1 MDFEEKLDKRAK
13 ELEEELRKTSKNMR
27 NAKENGND
35 EQYARESSNYTKL
48 TEEIRSL
55 QETKEA
61 FEKVNGQIKDK
72 QKQLNS
78 ISNRMKSARKDEK
91 NDEYDKLKAEYD
103 KVHKEIRAL
112 VNERQNKLINAN
124 REIFASADEKK
135 SLDKDK
141 KDDESKKLSDK
152 DKKDGESKKSS
163 DKDKKND
170 ESKKSSDKDKKDD
183 ESKKSSNKD
192 KKDDESKKLSDKDK
206 KDGESKK
213 SSNKD
218 KKDEEYERA
227 LIERYAELINQ
238 GYAVDSPE
246 LIEFY
251 KEIAKERKIK
261 IEQEKGIRNENGDL
275 KYPIVPVKNEKT
287 TDDDKK
293 YEIVPVKNEKTTNDD
308 KKYEIVPVNNEKTTD
323 NDKKYEI
330 VPVDGNIPES
340 DKTENTETSESKKG
354 KRLEIVYNGKN
365 NQYIL
370 KNYKDENLIFGTEEE
385 KKKYFET
392 LDQVYSKPVVGKKFK
407 SKKRKIRYIE
417 KSFENDK
424 ENLKEILG
432 DKNLNDIIKD
442 CDPQLLVMLT
452 NINVI
457 YAKQYVRELSKEKN
471 DKKEPVDYDMKY
483 NLKDMRKNHKRT
495 GLSLFQRMRIN
506 KIAKKNHEKGV
517 AEYIPDDKS
526 KKWLIFPIVGVLAAG
541 GIALA
546 NNQKNN
552 EKQPQQKQEY
562 TDTMNPGGKLEKN
575 TEQTTAHTS
584 EQTTT
589 KTVNKQSVQNV
600 SSTLNKSVAN
610 ASSNEEKNKKQGVV
624 LGSKVSM
631 PAGVTYTQD
640 SLENGAK
647 GVIGELSYRPEGEY
661 VIDRVALWYDGKL
674 QANLGT
680 AGTDVNQ
687 EIEKI
692 AKKLGVDPSEIV
704 QKAHICLGENH
715 DAPTGWIKADEFS
728 MDDIKANISKTY
740 DQIQQE
746 KVAKQT
752 QTQKNT
758 QQQDH
763 DDR

>member
-1 MDFEEKLDKRAK
+1 MDFEEKLDKRLK

-27 NAKENGND
+27 NAKENEND

-61 FEKVNGQIKDK
+61 FEKINGQIKDK

-124 REIFASADEKK
+124 REIFAGADEKK
-135 SLDKDK
+135 SLDKDKKDGESKKTLDKDK

-163 DKDKKND
+163 D
-170 ESKKSSDKDKKDD
+170 
-183 ESKKSSNKD
+183 
-192 KKDDESKKLSDKDK
+192 
-206 KDGESKK
+206 
-213 SSNKD
+213 KD

-293 YEIVPVKNEKTTNDD
+293 YEIVPVKNEKTADDD
-308 KKYEIVPVNNEKTTD
+308 KKYEIVPVNNGKTTD

-340 DKTENTETSESKKG
+340 DKAENTETCESKKG

-407 SKKRKIRYIE
+407 SKRRKIRYIE

-526 KKWLIFPIVGVLAAG
+526 KKWLIFPIVGALAAG

-610 ASSNEEKNKKQGVV
+610 ASSNEGKNKKQGVV

-692 AKKLGVDPSEIV
+692 AKKLGVNPSEIV

-763 DDR
+763 EDR

>member
-1 MDFEEKLDKRAK
+1 MDFEEKLDKRVK
-13 ELEEELRKTSKNMR
+13 ELEEKLKKTSENMR
-27 NAKENGND
+27 KAKENGND
-35 EQYARESSNYTKL
+35 EQYARESSNHTKL

-55 QETKEA
+55 QKTKEA
-61 FEKVNGQIKDK
+61 FEKINRQIKDK

-78 ISNRMKSARKDEK
+78 ISNRMKNARKDGK

-103 KVHKEIRAL
+103 KVHKEIKEL
-112 VNERQNKLINAN
+112 VNERQNKLINEN
-124 REIFASADEKK
+124 REIFGGIDEKK
-135 SLDKDK
+135 SIDKDK
-141 KDDESKKLSDK
+141 KDGESKKSSDK

-163 DKDKKND
+163 DKDKKD
-170 ESKKSSDKDKKDD
+170 GESKKSSDKDKKDG
-183 ESKKSSNKD
+183 ESK
-192 KKDDESKKLSDKDK
+192 ESSDKDK

-213 SSNKD
+213 SSDKD
-218 KKDEEYERA
+218 KKDEEYERS

-238 GYAVDSPE
+238 GYDVDSPE

-275 KYPIVPVKNEKT
+275 KYPIVPVNNEKT

-293 YEIVPVKNEKTTNDD
+293 YEIVPVDE
-308 KKYEIVPVNNEKTTD
+308 
-323 NDKKYEI
+323 
-330 VPVDGNIPES
+330 NIPES
-340 DKTENTETSESKKG
+340 DKTENSENKKD
-354 KRLEIVYNGKN
+354 KRLEIVYDGKN

-370 KNYKDENLIFGTEEE
+370 KNYKDENLVFYTEEE

-392 LDQVYSKPVVGKKFK
+392 LDRVYSKPVAGKKFK
-407 SKKRKIRYIE
+407 SKKKKIRYIE
-417 KSFENDK
+417 GSFKNDK

-432 DKNLNDIIKD
+432 DKKLKDIAKY
-442 CDPQLLVMLT
+442 CDPQLLVMLA

-457 YAKQYVRELSKEKN
+457 YAKQYVRELSKGKD
-471 DKKEPVDYDMKY
+471 DKKEPVEYSMKY

-495 GLSLFQRMRIN
+495 RLSLLQRMRIN
-506 KIAKKNHEKGV
+506 KMAKKNHEKGV

-526 KKWLIFPIVGVLAAG
+526 RKWLIFPIVGALAAG

-552 EKQPQQKQEY
+552 EKQVQPKQEY
-562 TDTMNPGGKLEKN
+562 TDTTNPGGNLEK
-575 TEQTTAHTS
+575 TTGQTTTEHTS
-584 EQTTT
+584 ERTTTTT
-589 KTVNKQSVQNV
+589 KTANKPSVQDV
-600 SSTLNKSVAN
+600 PSTLDKSVVDTSGN
-610 ASSNEEKNKKQGVV
+610 DRKNENQGLV

-692 AKKLGVDPSEIV
+692 AKKLGVNPSEIV

-728 MDDIKANISKTY
+728 MDDIKANLSKTY

-763 DDR
+763 EDR

>member
-1 MDFEEKLDKRAK
+1 MDFEEKLDKRVK
-13 ELEEELRKTSKNMR
+13 ELEEKLKKTSENMR
-27 NAKENGND
+27 KAKENGND
-35 EQYARESSNYTKL
+35 EQYARESSNHTKL

-55 QETKEA
+55 QKTKEA
-61 FEKVNGQIKDK
+61 FEKINRQIKDK

-78 ISNRMKSARKDEK
+78 ISNRMKNARKDGK

-103 KVHKEIRAL
+103 KVHKEIKEL
-112 VNERQNKLINAN
+112 VNERQNKLINEN
-124 REIFASADEKK
+124 REIFGGIDEKK
-135 SLDKDK
+135 SIDKDK
-141 KDDESKKLSDK
+141 KDGESKKSSDK

-163 DKDKKND
+163 DKDKKD
-170 ESKKSSDKDKKDD
+170 GESK
-183 ESKKSSNKD
+183 ES
-192 KKDDESKKLSDKDK
+192 SDKDK

-213 SSNKD
+213 SSDKD
-218 KKDEEYERA
+218 KKDEEYERS

-238 GYAVDSPE
+238 GYDVDSPE

-275 KYPIVPVKNEKT
+275 KYPIVPVNNEKT

-293 YEIVPVKNEKTTNDD
+293 YEIVPVDE
-308 KKYEIVPVNNEKTTD
+308 
-323 NDKKYEI
+323 
-330 VPVDGNIPES
+330 NIPES
-340 DKTENTETSESKKG
+340 DKTENSENKKD
-354 KRLEIVYNGKN
+354 KRLEIVYDGKN

-370 KNYKDENLIFGTEEE
+370 KNYKDENLVFYTEEE

-392 LDQVYSKPVVGKKFK
+392 LDRVYSKPVAGKKFK
-407 SKKRKIRYIE
+407 SKKKKIRYIE
-417 KSFENDK
+417 GSFKNDK

-432 DKNLNDIIKD
+432 DKKLKDIAKY
-442 CDPQLLVMLT
+442 CDPQLLVMLA

-457 YAKQYVRELSKEKN
+457 YAKQYVRELSKGKD
-471 DKKEPVDYDMKY
+471 DKKEPVEYSMKY

-495 GLSLFQRMRIN
+495 RLSLLQRMRIN
-506 KIAKKNHEKGV
+506 KMAKKNHEKGV

-526 KKWLIFPIVGVLAAG
+526 RKWLIFPIVGALAAG

-552 EKQPQQKQEY
+552 EKQVQPKQEY
-562 TDTMNPGGKLEKN
+562 TDTTNPGGNLEK
-575 TEQTTAHTS
+575 TTGQTTTEHTS
-584 EQTTT
+584 ERTTTTT
-589 KTVNKQSVQNV
+589 KTANKPSVQDV
-600 SSTLNKSVAN
+600 PSTLDKSVVDTSGN
-610 ASSNEEKNKKQGVV
+610 DRKNENQGLV

-692 AKKLGVDPSEIV
+692 AKKLGVNPSEIV

-728 MDDIKANISKTY
+728 MDDIKANLSKTY

-763 DDR
+763 EDR

>member
-1 MDFEEKLDKRAK
+1 MDFEEKLDKRVK
-13 ELEEELRKTSKNMR
+13 ELEEKLKKTSENMR
-27 NAKENGND
+27 KAKENGND
-35 EQYARESSNYTKL
+35 EQYARESSNHTKL

-55 QETKEA
+55 QKTKEA
-61 FEKVNGQIKDK
+61 FEKINRQIKDK

-78 ISNRMKSARKDEK
+78 ISNRMKNARKDGK

-103 KVHKEIRAL
+103 KVHKEIKEL
-112 VNERQNKLINAN
+112 VNERQNKLINEN
-124 REIFASADEKK
+124 REIFGGIDEKK
-135 SLDKDK
+135 SIDKDK
-141 KDDESKKLSDK
+141 KDGESKKSSDK

-163 DKDKKND
+163 DKDKKD
-170 ESKKSSDKDKKDD
+170 SESK
-183 ESKKSSNKD
+183 ES
-192 KKDDESKKLSDKDK
+192 SDKDK

-213 SSNKD
+213 SSDKD
-218 KKDEEYERA
+218 KKDEEYERS

-238 GYAVDSPE
+238 GYDVDSPE

-275 KYPIVPVKNEKT
+275 KYPIVPVNNEKT

-293 YEIVPVKNEKTTNDD
+293 YEIVPVDE
-308 KKYEIVPVNNEKTTD
+308 
-323 NDKKYEI
+323 
-330 VPVDGNIPES
+330 NIPES
-340 DKTENTETSESKKG
+340 DKTENSENKKD
-354 KRLEIVYNGKN
+354 KRLEIVYDGKN

-370 KNYKDENLIFGTEEE
+370 KNYKDENLVFYTEEE

-392 LDQVYSKPVVGKKFK
+392 LDRVYSKPVAGKKFK
-407 SKKRKIRYIE
+407 SKKKKIRYIE
-417 KSFENDK
+417 GSFKNDK

-432 DKNLNDIIKD
+432 DKKLKDIAKY
-442 CDPQLLVMLT
+442 CDPQLLVMLA

-457 YAKQYVRELSKEKN
+457 YAKQYVRELSKGKD
-471 DKKEPVDYDMKY
+471 DKKEPVEYSMKY

-495 GLSLFQRMRIN
+495 RLSLLQRMRIN
-506 KIAKKNHEKGV
+506 KMAKKNHEKGV

-526 KKWLIFPIVGVLAAG
+526 RKWLIFPIVGALAAG

-546 NNQKNN
+546 NNQKND
-552 EKQPQQKQEY
+552 EKQVQPKQEY
-562 TDTMNPGGKLEKN
+562 TDTTNPGGNLEK
-575 TEQTTAHTS
+575 TTGQTTTEHTS
-584 EQTTT
+584 ERTTTTT
-589 KTVNKQSVQNV
+589 KTANKPSVQDV
-600 SSTLNKSVAN
+600 PSTLDKSVVDTSGN
-610 ASSNEEKNKKQGVV
+610 DRKNENQGLV

-692 AKKLGVDPSEIV
+692 AKKLGVNPSEIV

-763 DDR
+763 EDR

>member
-1 MDFEEKLDKRAK
+1 M
-13 ELEEELRKTSKNMR
+13 
-27 NAKENGND
+27 
-35 EQYARESSNYTKL
+35 
-48 TEEIRSL
+48 
-55 QETKEA
+55 
-61 FEKVNGQIKDK
+61 
-72 QKQLNS
+72 
-78 ISNRMKSARKDEK
+78 
-91 NDEYDKLKAEYD
+91 
-103 KVHKEIRAL
+103 
-112 VNERQNKLINAN
+112 
-124 REIFASADEKK
+124 
-135 SLDKDK
+135 
-141 KDDESKKLSDK
+141 
-152 DKKDGESKKSS
+152 
-163 DKDKKND
+163 
-170 ESKKSSDKDKKDD
+170 
-183 ESKKSSNKD
+183 
-192 KKDDESKKLSDKDK
+192 
-206 KDGESKK
+206 
-213 SSNKD
+213 
-218 KKDEEYERA
+218 
-227 LIERYAELINQ
+227 
-238 GYAVDSPE
+238 DSPE

-275 KYPIVPVKNEKT
+275 KYPIVPVNNEKT

-293 YEIVPVKNEKTTNDD
+293 YEIVPVDE
-308 KKYEIVPVNNEKTTD
+308 
-323 NDKKYEI
+323 
-330 VPVDGNIPES
+330 NIPES
-340 DKTENTETSESKKG
+340 DKTENSENKKD
-354 KRLEIVYNGKN
+354 KRLEIVYDGKN

-370 KNYKDENLIFGTEEE
+370 KNYKDENLVFYTEEE

-392 LDQVYSKPVVGKKFK
+392 LDRVYSKPVAGKKFK
-407 SKKRKIRYIE
+407 SKKKKIRYIE
-417 KSFENDK
+417 GSFKNDK

-432 DKNLNDIIKD
+432 DKKLKDIAKY
-442 CDPQLLVMLT
+442 CDPQLLVMLA

-457 YAKQYVRELSKEKN
+457 YAKQYVRELSKGKD
-471 DKKEPVDYDMKY
+471 DKKEPVEYSMKY

-495 GLSLFQRMRIN
+495 RLSLLQRMRIN
-506 KIAKKNHEKGV
+506 KMAKKNHEKGV

-526 KKWLIFPIVGVLAAG
+526 RKWLIFPIVGALAAG

-552 EKQPQQKQEY
+552 EKQVQPKQEY
-562 TDTMNPGGKLEKN
+562 TDTTNPGGNLEK
-575 TEQTTAHTS
+575 TTGQTTTEHTS
-584 EQTTT
+584 ERTTTTT
-589 KTVNKQSVQNV
+589 KTANKPSVQDV
-600 SSTLNKSVAN
+600 PSALDKSVVDTSGN
-610 ASSNEEKNKKQGVV
+610 DRKNENQGLV

-692 AKKLGVDPSEIV
+692 AKKLGVNPSEIV

-763 DDR
+763 EDR

>member
-1 MDFEEKLDKRAK
+1 MDFEEKLDKRVK
-13 ELEEELRKTSKNMR
+13 ELEEKLKKTSENMR
-27 NAKENGND
+27 KAKENGND
-35 EQYARESSNYTKL
+35 EQYERESSNHTKL

-55 QETKEA
+55 QKTKEA
-61 FEKVNGQIKDK
+61 FEKINRQIKDK

-78 ISNRMKSARKDEK
+78 ISNRMKNARKDGK

-103 KVHKEIRAL
+103 KVHKEIKEL
-112 VNERQNKLINAN
+112 VNERQNKLINEN
-124 REIFASADEKK
+124 REIFGGIDEKK
-135 SLDKDK
+135 SI
-141 KDDESKKLSDK
+141 DK

-163 DKDKKND
+163 DKDKK
-170 ESKKSSDKDKKDD
+170 
-183 ESKKSSNKD
+183 
-192 KKDDESKKLSDKDK
+192 
-206 KDGESKK
+206 DGESKE
-213 SSNKD
+213 SSDKD
-218 KKDEEYERA
+218 KKDEEYERS

-238 GYAVDSPE
+238 GYDVDSPE

-275 KYPIVPVKNEKT
+275 KYPIVPVNNEKT

-293 YEIVPVKNEKTTNDD
+293 YEIVPVDE
-308 KKYEIVPVNNEKTTD
+308 
-323 NDKKYEI
+323 
-330 VPVDGNIPES
+330 NIPES
-340 DKTENTETSESKKG
+340 DKTENSENKKD
-354 KRLEIVYNGKN
+354 KRLEIVYDGKN

-370 KNYKDENLIFGTEEE
+370 KNYKDENLVFYTEEE

-392 LDQVYSKPVVGKKFK
+392 LDRVYSKPVAGKKFK
-407 SKKRKIRYIE
+407 SKKKKIRYIE
-417 KSFENDK
+417 GSFKNDK

-432 DKNLNDIIKD
+432 DKKLKDIAKY
-442 CDPQLLVMLT
+442 CDPQLLVMLA

-457 YAKQYVRELSKEKN
+457 YAKQYVRELSKGKD
-471 DKKEPVDYDMKY
+471 DKKEPVEYSMKY

-495 GLSLFQRMRIN
+495 RLSLLQRMRIN
-506 KIAKKNHEKGV
+506 KMAKKNHEKGV

-526 KKWLIFPIVGVLAAG
+526 RKWLIFPIVGALAAG

-552 EKQPQQKQEY
+552 EKQVQPKQEY
-562 TDTMNPGGKLEKN
+562 TDTTNPGGNLEK
-575 TEQTTAHTS
+575 TTGQTTTEHTS
-584 EQTTT
+584 ERTTTTT
-589 KTVNKQSVQNV
+589 KTANKPSVQDV
-600 SSTLNKSVAN
+600 PSTLDKSVVDTSGN
-610 ASSNEEKNKKQGVV
+610 DRKNENQGLV

-692 AKKLGVDPSEIV
+692 AKKLGVNPSEIV

-763 DDR
+763 EDR

>member
-1 MDFEEKLDKRAK
+1 MDFEEKLDKRVK
-13 ELEEELRKTSKNMR
+13 ELEEKLKKTSENMR
-27 NAKENGND
+27 KAKENGND
-35 EQYARESSNYTKL
+35 EQYARESSNHTKL

-55 QETKEA
+55 QKTKEA
-61 FEKVNGQIKDK
+61 FEKINRQIKDK

-78 ISNRMKSARKDEK
+78 ISNRMKNARKDGK

-103 KVHKEIRAL
+103 KVHKEIKEL
-112 VNERQNKLINAN
+112 VNERQNKLINEN
-124 REIFASADEKK
+124 REIFGGIDEKK
-135 SLDKDK
+135 SIDKDK
-141 KDDESKKLSDK
+141 KDGESKESSDK

-163 DKDKKND
+163 DKDKKD
-170 ESKKSSDKDKKDD
+170 GEPKKSSDKDKKD
-183 ESKKSSNKD
+183 
-192 KKDDESKKLSDKDK
+192 
-206 KDGESKK
+206 
-213 SSNKD
+213 
-218 KKDEEYERA
+218 EEYERS
-227 LIERYAELINQ
+227 LIERYADLINQ
-238 GYAVDSPE
+238 GYDVDSPE

-275 KYPIVPVKNEKT
+275 KYPIVPVNNEKT

-293 YEIVPVKNEKTTNDD
+293 YEIVPVDE
-308 KKYEIVPVNNEKTTD
+308 
-323 NDKKYEI
+323 
-330 VPVDGNIPES
+330 NIPES
-340 DKTENTETSESKKG
+340 DKTENSENKKD
-354 KRLEIVYNGKN
+354 KRLEIVYDGKN

-370 KNYKDENLIFGTEEE
+370 KNYKDENLVFYTEEE

-392 LDQVYSKPVVGKKFK
+392 LDRVYSKPVAGKKFK
-407 SKKRKIRYIE
+407 SKKKKIRYIE
-417 KSFENDK
+417 GSFKNDK

-432 DKNLNDIIKD
+432 DKKLKDIAKY
-442 CDPQLLVMLT
+442 CDPQLLVMLA

-457 YAKQYVRELSKEKN
+457 YAKQYVRELSKGKD
-471 DKKEPVDYDMKY
+471 DKKEPVEYSMKY

-495 GLSLFQRMRIN
+495 RLSLLQRMRIN
-506 KIAKKNHEKGV
+506 KMAKKNHEKGV

-526 KKWLIFPIVGVLAAG
+526 RKWLIFPIVGALAAG

-546 NNQKNN
+546 NNQKND
-552 EKQPQQKQEY
+552 EKQVQPKQEY
-562 TDTMNPGGKLEKN
+562 TDTTNPGGNLEK
-575 TEQTTAHTS
+575 TTGQTTTEHTS
-584 EQTTT
+584 ERTTTTT
-589 KTVNKQSVQNV
+589 KTANKPSVQDV
-600 SSTLNKSVAN
+600 PSTLDKSVVDTSGN
-610 ASSNEEKNKKQGVV
+610 DRKNENQGLV

-692 AKKLGVDPSEIV
+692 AKKLGVNPSEIV

-763 DDR
+763 EDR

>member
-1 MDFEEKLDKRAK
+1 MDFEEKLDKRVK
-13 ELEEELRKTSKNMR
+13 ELEEKLKKTSENMR
-27 NAKENGND
+27 KAKENGND
-35 EQYARESSNYTKL
+35 EQYERESSNHTKL

-55 QETKEA
+55 QKTKEA
-61 FEKVNGQIKDK
+61 FEKINRQIKDK

-78 ISNRMKSARKDEK
+78 ISNRMKNARKDGK

-103 KVHKEIRAL
+103 KVHKEIKEL
-112 VNERQNKLINAN
+112 VNERQNKLINEN
-124 REIFASADEKK
+124 REIFGGIDEKK
-135 SLDKDK
+135 SIDKDK
-141 KDDESKKLSDK
+141 KDGESKKSSDK

-163 DKDKKND
+163 DKDKKD
-170 ESKKSSDKDKKDD
+170 GESKKSSDKDKKDS
-183 ESKKSSNKD
+183 ESK
-192 KKDDESKKLSDKDK
+192 ESSDKDK

-213 SSNKD
+213 SSDKD
-218 KKDEEYERA
+218 KKDEEYERS

-238 GYAVDSPE
+238 GYDVDSPE

-275 KYPIVPVKNEKT
+275 KYPIVPVNNEKT

-293 YEIVPVKNEKTTNDD
+293 YEIVPVDE
-308 KKYEIVPVNNEKTTD
+308 
-323 NDKKYEI
+323 
-330 VPVDGNIPES
+330 NIPES
-340 DKTENTETSESKKG
+340 DKTENSENKKD
-354 KRLEIVYNGKN
+354 KRLEIVYDGKN

-370 KNYKDENLIFGTEEE
+370 KNYKDENLVFYTEEE

-392 LDQVYSKPVVGKKFK
+392 LDRVYSKPVAGKKFK
-407 SKKRKIRYIE
+407 SKKKKIRYIE
-417 KSFENDK
+417 GSFKNDK

-432 DKNLNDIIKD
+432 DKKLKDIAKY
-442 CDPQLLVMLT
+442 CDPQLLVMLA

-457 YAKQYVRELSKEKN
+457 YAKQYVRELSKGKD
-471 DKKEPVDYDMKY
+471 DKKEPVEYSMKY

-495 GLSLFQRMRIN
+495 RLSLLQRMRIN
-506 KIAKKNHEKGV
+506 KMAKKNHEKGV

-526 KKWLIFPIVGVLAAG
+526 RKWLIFPIVGALAAG

-552 EKQPQQKQEY
+552 EKQVQPKQEY
-562 TDTMNPGGKLEKN
+562 TDTTNPGGNLEK
-575 TEQTTAHTS
+575 TTGQTTTEHTS
-584 EQTTT
+584 ERTTTTT
-589 KTVNKQSVQNV
+589 KTANKPSVQDV
-600 SSTLNKSVAN
+600 PSTLDKSVVDTSGN
-610 ASSNEEKNKKQGVV
+610 DRKNENQGLV

-692 AKKLGVDPSEIV
+692 AKKLGVNPSEIV

-763 DDR
+763 EDR

>member
-1 MDFEEKLDKRAK
+1 MDFEEKLDKRVK
-13 ELEEELRKTSKNMR
+13 ELEEKLKKTSENMR
-27 NAKENGND
+27 KAKENGND
-35 EQYARESSNYTKL
+35 EQYARESSNHTKL

-55 QETKEA
+55 QKTKEA
-61 FEKVNGQIKDK
+61 FEKINRQIKDK

-78 ISNRMKSARKDEK
+78 ISNRMKNARKDGK

-103 KVHKEIRAL
+103 KVHKEIKEL
-112 VNERQNKLINAN
+112 VNERQNKLINEN
-124 REIFASADEKK
+124 REIFGGIDEKK
-135 SLDKDK
+135 SI
-141 KDDESKKLSDK
+141 DK

-163 DKDKKND
+163 DKDKK
-170 ESKKSSDKDKKDD
+170 
-183 ESKKSSNKD
+183 
-192 KKDDESKKLSDKDK
+192 
-206 KDGESKK
+206 
-213 SSNKD
+213 
-218 KKDEEYERA
+218 DEEYERS

-238 GYAVDSPE
+238 GYDVDSPE

-275 KYPIVPVKNEKT
+275 KYPIVPVNNEKT

-293 YEIVPVKNEKTTNDD
+293 YEIVPVDE
-308 KKYEIVPVNNEKTTD
+308 
-323 NDKKYEI
+323 
-330 VPVDGNIPES
+330 NIPES
-340 DKTENTETSESKKG
+340 DKTENSENKKD
-354 KRLEIVYNGKN
+354 KRLEIVYDGKN

-370 KNYKDENLIFGTEEE
+370 KNYKDENLVFYTEEE

-392 LDQVYSKPVVGKKFK
+392 LDRVYSKPVAGKKFK
-407 SKKRKIRYIE
+407 SKKKKIRYIE
-417 KSFENDK
+417 GSFKNDK

-432 DKNLNDIIKD
+432 DKKLKDIAKY
-442 CDPQLLVMLT
+442 CDPQLLVMLA

-457 YAKQYVRELSKEKN
+457 YAKQYVRELSKGKD
-471 DKKEPVDYDMKY
+471 DKKEPVEYSMKY

-495 GLSLFQRMRIN
+495 RLSLLQRMRIN
-506 KIAKKNHEKGV
+506 KMAKKNHEKGV

-526 KKWLIFPIVGVLAAG
+526 RKWLIFPIVGALAAG

-546 NNQKNN
+546 NNQKND
-552 EKQPQQKQEY
+552 EKQVQPKQEY
-562 TDTMNPGGKLEKN
+562 TDTTNPGGNLEK
-575 TEQTTAHTS
+575 TTGQTTTEHTS
-584 EQTTT
+584 ERTTTTT
-589 KTVNKQSVQNV
+589 KTANKPSVQDV
-600 SSTLNKSVAN
+600 PSTLDKSVVDTSGN
-610 ASSNEEKNKKQGVV
+610 DRKNENQGLV

-692 AKKLGVDPSEIV
+692 AKKLGVNPSEIV

-763 DDR
+763 EDR

>member
-1 MDFEEKLDKRAK
+1 MDFEEKLDKRVK
-13 ELEEELRKTSKNMR
+13 ELEEKLKKTSENMR
-27 NAKENGND
+27 KAKENGND
-35 EQYARESSNYTKL
+35 EQYERESSNHTKL

-55 QETKEA
+55 QKTKEA
-61 FEKVNGQIKDK
+61 FEKINRQIKDK

-78 ISNRMKSARKDEK
+78 ISNRMKNARKDGK

-103 KVHKEIRAL
+103 KVHKEIKEL
-112 VNERQNKLINAN
+112 VNERQNKLINEN
-124 REIFASADEKK
+124 REIFGGIDEKK
-135 SLDKDK
+135 SI
-141 KDDESKKLSDK
+141 DK

-163 DKDKKND
+163 DKDKK
-170 ESKKSSDKDKKDD
+170 
-183 ESKKSSNKD
+183 
-192 KKDDESKKLSDKDK
+192 
-206 KDGESKK
+206 
-213 SSNKD
+213 
-218 KKDEEYERA
+218 DEEYERS

-238 GYAVDSPE
+238 GYDVDSPE

-275 KYPIVPVKNEKT
+275 KYPIVPVNNEKT

-293 YEIVPVKNEKTTNDD
+293 YEIVPVDE
-308 KKYEIVPVNNEKTTD
+308 
-323 NDKKYEI
+323 
-330 VPVDGNIPES
+330 NIPES
-340 DKTENTETSESKKG
+340 DKTENSENKKD
-354 KRLEIVYNGKN
+354 KRLEIVYDGKN

-370 KNYKDENLIFGTEEE
+370 KNYKDENLVFYTEEE

-392 LDQVYSKPVVGKKFK
+392 LDRVYSKPVAGKKFK
-407 SKKRKIRYIE
+407 SKKKKIRYIE
-417 KSFENDK
+417 GSFKNDK

-432 DKNLNDIIKD
+432 DKKLKDIAKY
-442 CDPQLLVMLT
+442 CDPQLLVMLA

-457 YAKQYVRELSKEKN
+457 YAKQYVRELSKGKD
-471 DKKEPVDYDMKY
+471 DKKEPVEYSMKY

-495 GLSLFQRMRIN
+495 RLSLLQRMRIN
-506 KIAKKNHEKGV
+506 KMAKKNHEKGV

-526 KKWLIFPIVGVLAAG
+526 RKWLIFPIVGALAAG

-552 EKQPQQKQEY
+552 EKQVQPKQEY
-562 TDTMNPGGKLEKN
+562 TDTTNPGGNLEK
-575 TEQTTAHTS
+575 TTGQTTTEHTS
-584 EQTTT
+584 ERTTTTT
-589 KTVNKQSVQNV
+589 KTANKPSVQDV
-600 SSTLNKSVAN
+600 PSTLDKSVVDTSGN
-610 ASSNEEKNKKQGVV
+610 DRKNENQGLV

-692 AKKLGVDPSEIV
+692 AKKLGVNPSEIV

-763 DDR
+763 EDR

>member
-1 MDFEEKLDKRAK
+1 MDFEEKLDKRVK
-13 ELEEELRKTSKNMR
+13 ELEEKLKKTSENMR
-27 NAKENGND
+27 KAKENGND
-35 EQYARESSNYTKL
+35 EQYARESSNHTKL

-55 QETKEA
+55 QKTKEA
-61 FEKVNGQIKDK
+61 FEKINRQIKDK

-78 ISNRMKSARKDEK
+78 ISNRMKNARKDGK

-103 KVHKEIRAL
+103 KVHKEIKEL
-112 VNERQNKLINAN
+112 VNERQNKLINEN
-124 REIFASADEKK
+124 REIFGGIDEKK
-135 SLDKDK
+135 SI
-141 KDDESKKLSDK
+141 DK

-163 DKDKKND
+163 DKDKK
-170 ESKKSSDKDKKDD
+170 
-183 ESKKSSNKD
+183 
-192 KKDDESKKLSDKDK
+192 
-206 KDGESKK
+206 
-213 SSNKD
+213 
-218 KKDEEYERA
+218 DEEYERS

-238 GYAVDSPE
+238 GYDVDSPE

-275 KYPIVPVKNEKT
+275 KYPIVPVNNEKT

-293 YEIVPVKNEKTTNDD
+293 YEIVPVDE
-308 KKYEIVPVNNEKTTD
+308 
-323 NDKKYEI
+323 
-330 VPVDGNIPES
+330 NIPES
-340 DKTENTETSESKKG
+340 DKTENSENKKD
-354 KRLEIVYNGKN
+354 KRLEIVYDGKN

-370 KNYKDENLIFGTEEE
+370 KNYKDENLVFYTEEE
-385 KKKYFET
+385 KMKYFET
-392 LDQVYSKPVVGKKFK
+392 LDRVYSKPVAGKKFK
-407 SKKRKIRYIE
+407 SKKKKIRYIE
-417 KSFENDK
+417 GSFKNDK

-432 DKNLNDIIKD
+432 DKKLKDIAKY
-442 CDPQLLVMLT
+442 CDPQLLVMLA

-457 YAKQYVRELSKEKN
+457 YAKQYVRELSKGKD
-471 DKKEPVDYDMKY
+471 DKKEPVEYSMKY

-495 GLSLFQRMRIN
+495 RLSLLQRMRIN
-506 KIAKKNHEKGV
+506 KMAKKNHEKGV

-526 KKWLIFPIVGVLAAG
+526 RKWLIFPIVGALAAG

-552 EKQPQQKQEY
+552 EKQVQPKQEY
-562 TDTMNPGGKLEKN
+562 TDTTNPGGNLEK
-575 TEQTTAHTS
+575 TTGQTTTEHTS
-584 EQTTT
+584 ERTTTTT
-589 KTVNKQSVQNV
+589 KTANKPSVQDV
-600 SSTLNKSVAN
+600 PSTLDKSVVDTSGN
-610 ASSNEEKNKKQGVV
+610 DRKNENQGLV

-692 AKKLGVDPSEIV
+692 AKKLGVNPSEIV

-763 DDR
+763 EDR

>member
-1 MDFEEKLDKRAK
+1 M
-13 ELEEELRKTSKNMR
+13 
-27 NAKENGND
+27 
-35 EQYARESSNYTKL
+35 
-48 TEEIRSL
+48 
-55 QETKEA
+55 
-61 FEKVNGQIKDK
+61 
-72 QKQLNS
+72 
-78 ISNRMKSARKDEK
+78 
-91 NDEYDKLKAEYD
+91 
-103 KVHKEIRAL
+103 
-112 VNERQNKLINAN
+112 
-124 REIFASADEKK
+124 
-135 SLDKDK
+135 
-141 KDDESKKLSDK
+141 
-152 DKKDGESKKSS
+152 
-163 DKDKKND
+163 
-170 ESKKSSDKDKKDD
+170 
-183 ESKKSSNKD
+183 
-192 KKDDESKKLSDKDK
+192 
-206 KDGESKK
+206 
-213 SSNKD
+213 
-218 KKDEEYERA
+218 
-227 LIERYAELINQ
+227 
-238 GYAVDSPE
+238 
-246 LIEFY
+246 
-251 KEIAKERKIK
+251 
-261 IEQEKGIRNENGDL
+261 
-275 KYPIVPVKNEKT
+275 
-287 TDDDKK
+287 
-293 YEIVPVKNEKTTNDD
+293 
-308 KKYEIVPVNNEKTTD
+308 
-323 NDKKYEI
+323 
-330 VPVDGNIPES
+330 
-340 DKTENTETSESKKG
+340 
-354 KRLEIVYNGKN
+354 EIVYNGKN

>member
-1 MDFEEKLDKRAK
+1 MDFEEKLDKRVK
-13 ELEEELRKTSKNMR
+13 ELEEKLKKTSENMR
-27 NAKENGND
+27 KAKENGND
-35 EQYARESSNYTKL
+35 EQYARESSNHTKL

-55 QETKEA
+55 QKTKEA
-61 FEKVNGQIKDK
+61 FEKINRQIKDK

-78 ISNRMKSARKDEK
+78 ISNRMKNARKDGK

-103 KVHKEIRAL
+103 KVHKEIKEL
-112 VNERQNKLINAN
+112 VNERQNKLINEN
-124 REIFASADEKK
+124 REIFGGIDEKK
-135 SLDKDK
+135 SIDKDK
-141 KDDESKKLSDK
+141 KDGESKKSSDK

-163 DKDKKND
+163 DKDKKD
-170 ESKKSSDKDKKDD
+170 GESKKSSDKDKKDS
-183 ESKKSSNKD
+183 ESK
-192 KKDDESKKLSDKDK
+192 ESSDKDK

-213 SSNKD
+213 SSDKD
-218 KKDEEYERA
+218 KKDEEYERS

-238 GYAVDSPE
+238 GYDVDSPE

-275 KYPIVPVKNEKT
+275 KYPIVPVNNEKT

-293 YEIVPVKNEKTTNDD
+293 YEIVPVDE
-308 KKYEIVPVNNEKTTD
+308 
-323 NDKKYEI
+323 
-330 VPVDGNIPES
+330 NIPES
-340 DKTENTETSESKKG
+340 DKTENSENKKD
-354 KRLEIVYNGKN
+354 KRLEIVYDGKN

-370 KNYKDENLIFGTEEE
+370 KNYKDENLVFYTEEE

-392 LDQVYSKPVVGKKFK
+392 LDRVYSKPVAGKKFK
-407 SKKRKIRYIE
+407 SKKKKIRYIE
-417 KSFENDK
+417 GSFKNDK

-432 DKNLNDIIKD
+432 DKKLKDIAKY
-442 CDPQLLVMLT
+442 CDPQLLVMLA

-457 YAKQYVRELSKEKN
+457 YAKQYVRELSKGKD
-471 DKKEPVDYDMKY
+471 DKKEPVEYSMKY

-495 GLSLFQRMRIN
+495 RLSLLQRMRIN
-506 KIAKKNHEKGV
+506 KMAKKNHEKGV

-526 KKWLIFPIVGVLAAG
+526 RKWLIFPIVGALAAG

-552 EKQPQQKQEY
+552 EKQVQPKQEY
-562 TDTMNPGGKLEKN
+562 TDTTNPGGNLEK
-575 TEQTTAHTS
+575 TTGQTTTEHTS
-584 EQTTT
+584 ERTTTTT
-589 KTVNKQSVQNV
+589 KTANKPSVQDV
-600 SSTLNKSVAN
+600 PSTLDKSVVDTSGN
-610 ASSNEEKNKKQGVV
+610 DRKNENQGLV

-631 PAGVTYTQD
+631 PAGVTYTRD

-692 AKKLGVDPSEIV
+692 AKKLGVNPSEIV

-763 DDR
+763 EDR

>member
-1 MDFEEKLDKRAK
+1 MDFEEKLDKRVK
-13 ELEEELRKTSKNMR
+13 ELEEKLKKTSENMR
-27 NAKENGND
+27 KAKENG
-35 EQYARESSNYTKL
+35 
-48 TEEIRSL
+48 
-55 QETKEA
+55 
-61 FEKVNGQIKDK
+61 
-72 QKQLNS
+72 
-78 ISNRMKSARKDEK
+78 K

-103 KVHKEIRAL
+103 KVHKEIKEL
-112 VNERQNKLINAN
+112 VNERQNKLINEN
-124 REIFASADEKK
+124 REIFGGIDEKK
-135 SLDKDK
+135 SI
-141 KDDESKKLSDK
+141 DK

-163 DKDKKND
+163 DKDKK
-170 ESKKSSDKDKKDD
+170 
-183 ESKKSSNKD
+183 
-192 KKDDESKKLSDKDK
+192 
-206 KDGESKK
+206 
-213 SSNKD
+213 
-218 KKDEEYERA
+218 DEEYERS

-238 GYAVDSPE
+238 GYDVDSPE

-275 KYPIVPVKNEKT
+275 KYPIVPVNNEKT

-293 YEIVPVKNEKTTNDD
+293 YEIVPVDE
-308 KKYEIVPVNNEKTTD
+308 
-323 NDKKYEI
+323 
-330 VPVDGNIPES
+330 NIPES
-340 DKTENTETSESKKG
+340 DKTENSENKKD
-354 KRLEIVYNGKN
+354 KRLEIVYDGKN

-370 KNYKDENLIFGTEEE
+370 KNYKDENLVFYTEEE

-392 LDQVYSKPVVGKKFK
+392 LDRVYSKPVAGKKFK
-407 SKKRKIRYIE
+407 SKKKKIRYIE
-417 KSFENDK
+417 GSFKNDK

-432 DKNLNDIIKD
+432 DKKLKDIAKY
-442 CDPQLLVMLT
+442 CDPQLLVMLA

-457 YAKQYVRELSKEKN
+457 YAKQYVRELSKGKD
-471 DKKEPVDYDMKY
+471 DKKEPVEYSMKY

-495 GLSLFQRMRIN
+495 RLSLLQRMRIN
-506 KIAKKNHEKGV
+506 KMAKKNHEKGV

-526 KKWLIFPIVGVLAAG
+526 RKWLIFPIVGALAAG

-546 NNQKNN
+546 NNQKND
-552 EKQPQQKQEY
+552 EKQVQPKQEY
-562 TDTMNPGGKLEKN
+562 TDTTNPGGNLEK
-575 TEQTTAHTS
+575 TTGQTTTEHTS
-584 EQTTT
+584 ERTTTTT
-589 KTVNKQSVQNV
+589 KTANKPSVQDV
-600 SSTLNKSVAN
+600 PSTLDKSVVGTSGN
-610 ASSNEEKNKKQGVV
+610 DRKNENQGLV

-692 AKKLGVDPSEIV
+692 AKKLGVNPSEIV

-763 DDR
+763 EDR

>member
-1 MDFEEKLDKRAK
+1 MDFEEKLDKRVK
-13 ELEEELRKTSKNMR
+13 ELEEKLKKTSENMR
-27 NAKENGND
+27 KAKENGND
-35 EQYARESSNYTKL
+35 EQYARESSNHTKL

-55 QETKEA
+55 QKTKEA
-61 FEKVNGQIKDK
+61 FEKINRQIKDK

-78 ISNRMKSARKDEK
+78 ISNRMKNARKDGK

-103 KVHKEIRAL
+103 KVHKEIKEL
-112 VNERQNKLINAN
+112 VNERQNKLINEN
-124 REIFASADEKK
+124 REIFGGIDEKK
-135 SLDKDK
+135 SI
-141 KDDESKKLSDK
+141 DK

-163 DKDKKND
+163 DKDKK
-170 ESKKSSDKDKKDD
+170 
-183 ESKKSSNKD
+183 
-192 KKDDESKKLSDKDK
+192 
-206 KDGESKK
+206 
-213 SSNKD
+213 
-218 KKDEEYERA
+218 DEEYERS

-238 GYAVDSPE
+238 GYDVDSPE

-275 KYPIVPVKNEKT
+275 KYPIVPANNEKT

-293 YEIVPVKNEKTTNDD
+293 YEIVPVDE
-308 KKYEIVPVNNEKTTD
+308 
-323 NDKKYEI
+323 
-330 VPVDGNIPES
+330 NIPES
-340 DKTENTETSESKKG
+340 DKTENSENKKD
-354 KRLEIVYNGKN
+354 KRLEIVYDGKN

-370 KNYKDENLIFGTEEE
+370 KNYKDENLVFYTEEE

-392 LDQVYSKPVVGKKFK
+392 LDRVYSKPVAGKKFK
-407 SKKRKIRYIE
+407 SKKKKIRYIE
-417 KSFENDK
+417 GSFKNDK

-432 DKNLNDIIKD
+432 DKKLKDIAKY
-442 CDPQLLVMLT
+442 CDPQLLVMLA

-457 YAKQYVRELSKEKN
+457 YAKQYVRELSKGKD
-471 DKKEPVDYDMKY
+471 DKKEPVEYSMKY

-495 GLSLFQRMRIN
+495 RLSLLQRMRIN
-506 KIAKKNHEKGV
+506 KMAKKNHEKGV

-526 KKWLIFPIVGVLAAG
+526 RKWLIFPIVGALAAG

-552 EKQPQQKQEY
+552 EKQVQPKQEY
-562 TDTMNPGGKLEKN
+562 TDTTNPGGNLEK
-575 TEQTTAHTS
+575 TTGQTTTEHTS
-584 EQTTT
+584 ERTTTTT
-589 KTVNKQSVQNV
+589 KTANKPSVQDV
-600 SSTLNKSVAN
+600 PSTLDKSVVDTSGN
-610 ASSNEEKNKKQGVV
+610 DRKNENQGLV

-692 AKKLGVDPSEIV
+692 AKKLGVNPSEIV

-763 DDR
+763 EDR